1 MARCRRIRPDAPAR
15 APAGGTGAAV
25 CPAAGPGPSP
35 AAPTIDR
42 RRATAAL
49 AAALL
54 PAGIA
59 AAAPAQP
66 GEPVQ
71 WPTVKLL
78 DGRSWSAADAQGQAV
93 VVVFW
98 SMTCPF
104 CRRHNPHVEK
114 LRAAAVGKPLV
125 VLTVSRDTDAAAV
138 ARHLREQGLNFA
150 VTLDYL
156 ALAQALST
164 RRVTPLTVTVG
175 RDGRLRQVI
184 AGEMFEEDVL
194 DLLQL
199 AA

>member
-1 MARCRRIRPDAPAR
+1 M
-15 APAGGTGAAV
+15 
-25 CPAAGPGPSP
+25 
-35 AAPTIDR
+35 TIDR
-42 RRATAAL
+42 RRVAAAL
-49 AAALL
+49 AAAWL
-54 PAGIA
+54 PAGVA
-59 AAAPAQP
+59 RAAPAQP
-66 GEPVQ
+66 GDRVQ
-71 WPTVKLL
+71 WPTVRLL
-78 DGRSWSAADAQGQAV
+78 DGRTWSAADAKDKAV

-98 SMTCPF
+98 SITCPF

-125 VLTVSRDTDAAAV
+125 VLTVSRDSDAAAV

-150 VTLDYL
+150 VTLDH
-156 ALAQALST
+156 APMAEALSA

-175 RDGRLRQVI
+175 RDGRVRQII

>member
-1 MARCRRIRPDAPAR
+1 MTLTRR
-15 APAGGTGAAV
+15 
-25 CPAAGPGPSP
+25 
-35 AAPTIDR
+35 
-42 RRATAAL
+42 TA

-54 PAGIA
+54 SAGALGRAARAGPA
-59 AAAPAQP
+59 PP
-66 GEPVQ
+66 GGRVQ
-71 WPTVKLL
+71 WPAVKLL
-78 DGRSWSAADAQGQAV
+78 DGRTWSAADAQDKAV

-104 CRRHNPHVEK
+104 CRRHNPHVER

-125 VLTVSRDTDAAAV
+125 VLTVSRDADPTAV

-150 VTLDYL
+150 VTLDH
-156 ALAQALST
+156 APMAEALST

-194 DLLQL
+194 ELLQL

>member
-1 MARCRRIRPDAPAR
+1 MTISRRS
-15 APAGGTGAAV
+15 V
-25 CPAAGPGPSP
+25 
-35 AAPTIDR
+35 
-42 RRATAAL
+42 

-54 PAGIA
+54 ATAGLPGSGLQ
-59 AAAPAQP
+59 AAPAQP
-66 GEPVQ
+66 GERVQ
-71 WPTVKLL
+71 WPKVKLL
-78 DGRSWSAADAQGQAV
+78 DGHNWSAADAQGKAV

-98 SMTCPF
+98 SITCPF

-125 VLTVSRDTDAAAV
+125 VLTVSHDGDAAAV
-138 ARHLREQGLNFA
+138 ARHLREQGLNFD
-150 VTLDYL
+150 VTLDV
-156 ALAQALST
+156 APMAAALSA

-184 AGEMFEEDVL
+184 PGEMFEEDVL